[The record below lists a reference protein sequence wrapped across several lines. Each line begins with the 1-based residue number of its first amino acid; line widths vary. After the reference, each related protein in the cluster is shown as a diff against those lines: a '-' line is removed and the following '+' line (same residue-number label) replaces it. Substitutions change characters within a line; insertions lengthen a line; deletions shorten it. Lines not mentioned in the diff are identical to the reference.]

1 MKLRP
6 VPLGVACLLFESVG
20 YALEWFRQRGT
31 CDTGDNTP
39 DTLGIS
45 ILLIVIGGGLL
56 GLVALVIASVR
67 AVRHG
72 ISGQLTALMASVLA
86 VCLVAPLFM
95 FAGAG
100 PGSWF
105 QYCGT

>member
-1 MKLRP
+1 M
-6 VPLGVACLLFESVG
+6 GVLCILFEIVG

-31 CDTGDNTP
+31 CDTGDNSP

-45 ILLIVIGGGLL
+45 IILIVIGGGLL
-56 GLVALVIASVR
+56 GLAALVIALVR
-67 AVRHG
+67 VGKRG
-72 ISGQLTALMASVLA
+72 FRSQASPLIAASLA
-86 VCLVAPLFM
+86 VCLVSPLFM
-95 FAGAG
+95 FAGGG